1 MPGELG
7 EALSP
12 SPPSTADWA
21 NGQECQRCPN
31 ATLIL
36 FFFGV
41 DTQGIYMRPA
51 SPTPAAVGQQTLELL
66 QCPVWPGT
74 GAGQTLPAML
84 PPSNPSSC
92 HPQPATWARSATT
105 YWRQFFIWVCLGF
118 FSLLLPALSGFPLL
132 LPELADSF
140 PIAITSEARTR
151 LSPLLCKREKG
162 F

>member
-12 SPPSTADWA
+12 SPPSTADRA

-51 SPTPAAVGQQTLELL
+51 SPTLAAVGQQTLELL

-84 PPSNPSSC
+84 TPSNASSC
-92 HPQPATWARSATT
+92 HLQPATWARLATT
-105 YWRQFFIWVCLGF
+105 YWRQFFICVCSVF
-118 FSLLLPALSGFPLL
+118 FPAPSCSLWLPPAPTRTGRFIPHCHHFRDKDQTL
-132 LPELADSF
+132 
-140 PIAITSEARTR
+140 TS
-151 LSPLLCKREKG
+151 PVQREKA